1 MVADTLLASAA
12 AAKLPDSTTCTNI
25 AMLARIFMIAN
36 PRVWNVVN
44 VPTFIARRCGMHHPA
59 SPIEGCRECVVPN
72 FLLDVPAAVEDAF
85 SRRRRASPS
94 GTTDNPAI
102 LPVIATRDRTDL
114 SSMPT
119 RSRMSQLPDY
129 PDHAPYHAHIY
140 YEAATRA
147 QAMAANQHLRDT
159 MACGGAPRLL
169 FVGSLKDGKAGPHPI
184 PQFEI
189 HFTRDALADVRAFIE
204 ASGFTAL
211 IHPLTDDDLA
221 DHTSLAEWIGTPLA
235 MDLTTLDP
243 PGRNQ
248 GVARFGVSDF

>member
-1 MVADTLLASAA
+1 
-12 AAKLPDSTTCTNI
+12 
-25 AMLARIFMIAN
+25 
-36 PRVWNVVN
+36 
-44 VPTFIARRCGMHHPA
+44 MHHPA

-248 GVARFGVSDF
+248 GVARFGVSDFQERGG